1 MIAGQINFWCAAD
14 RQQSWVAGRVSLP
27 LAMAEPSEVGS
38 LADQTDAELARLAVS
53 RAAPMA
59 EAELCAR
66 FAPRVRS
73 YGRRHLRSED
83 AAAEL
88 VQRVLVVLLEKLR
101 SGGLREPERI
111 ASFVLGSARITALA
125 MRRRQAREQP
135 VEPSTEL
142 AVASAAEPDVVAA
155 RHLARCFDALG
166 DRERDTLLGTYY
178 GEQSSE
184 QIARALGV
192 SCENVRQIRRRAMS
206 QVRQCLGLDAEV
218 ST

>member
-1 MIAGQINFWCAAD
+1 MPESSDVEA
-14 RQQSWVAGRVSLP
+14 RR
-27 LAMAEPSEVGS
+27 
-38 LADQTDAELARLAVS
+38 LADQTDAELARLAACGAA
-53 RAAPMA
+53 RAA

-83 AAAEL
+83 GADEL
-88 VQRVLVVLLEKLR
+88 VQRVLMVLLEKLR

-111 ASFVLGSARITALA
+111 ASFVLGSARVTALA

-135 VEPSTEL
+135 ADASVELGITH
-142 AVASAAEPDVVAA
+142 AAEPDVVAA
-155 RHLARCFDALG
+155 GHLARCFDALG

-192 SCENVRQIRRRAMS
+192 TCDNVRQIRRRAMS
-206 QVRQCLGLDAEV
+206 HLRQCLGLEQEGLGLEQEACA
-218 ST
+218 